1 MPAPVKE
8 FHEYIGTAPA
18 SAVTLSN
25 YLVSP
30 AVAFLKCVVN
40 AKDAATMCQNQF
52 NKTRDRKLTKP
63 ALENLQNINAG
74 LLAAIMGN
82 FETFQKYLFSDM
94 FEYSIYLNKF
104 DVKSFIQRLTKVS
117 NHSEISIDLQ
127 RFAAYRDNSVG
138 VGMILAENLK
148 NWSAPGVVNQYFATF
163 GLKDAHGQQRALFSS
178 DSIANLSVLWQLRHS
193 IVHTAATITL
203 PDAQKVAKLNSFG
216 GRIIALEPQ
225 FIYEV
230 ARKMHNLVKEGVGNL
245 QAAYVN
251 NLKGNVPADV
261 RRKIDDVFKVSSSCS
276 VWLR

>member
-8 FHEYIGTAPA
+8 FHEYIGIAPS

-25 YLVSP
+25 YLTSP
-30 AVAFLKCVVN
+30 AVAFLRCVVN
-40 AKDAATMCQNQF
+40 AKDAAAMCQNQF

-74 LLAAIMGN
+74 LLASIMGN

-104 DVKSFIQRLTKVS
+104 DVQSFIKKLAKAS
-117 NHSEISIDLQ
+117 NHSDISIDLQ
-127 RFAAYRDNSVG
+127 RFAAYRDNTVG

-148 NWSAPGVVNQYFATF
+148 NWSSPSVVNQYFSAF
-163 GLKDAHGQQRALFSS
+163 GLKDAHGHQRALFSS
-178 DSIANLSVLWQLRHS
+178 VSISNLAILWQLRHS

-203 PDAQKVAKLNSFG
+203 PDAQKVTKLNGFG

-230 ARKMHNLVKEGVGNL
+230 ARKMHYLVKEGVGNL
-245 QAAYVN
+245 QAAYLN

-261 RRKIDDVFKVSSSCS
+261 RRKIDNVFKVSSSCS